1 MLKELKIE
9 LTNRCSRNCI
19 HCSSSATSNA
29 KNIKELEYEDVK
41 KIILEAKQMNV
52 TDVVFTGGE
61 PLKYEKINDLT
72 DIRTEF
78 VKHLKIERYRS
89 KIYDQKIQKMR
100 RKLLFF
106 AFLCK

>member
-1 MLKELKIE
+1 M
-9 LTNRCSRNCI
+9 
-19 HCSSSATSNA
+19 
-29 KNIKELEYEDVK
+29 K
-41 KIILEAKQMNV
+41 KLNKKQKLIILIAIVTIIVIIGIVVGANV
-52 TDVVFTGGE
+52 
-61 PLKYEKINDLT
+61 T

-78 VKHLKIERYRS
+78 VKHLKIERCRS